1 MANQDELVVI
11 NMQIKEQYN
20 IEGMHCS
27 ACSSAVEKAVAALD
41 GVSFAEVN
49 LLLKSLHVEFD
60 SDRTTSAQ
68 IIKAV
73 TDAGFA
79 AKLKTTTAGTAS
91 NGAGSR
97 NGSSAPS
104 ESAVQRNSSDVR
116 SITSVRT
123 GSDDADSGMQ
133 QEEVH
138 VLKRIIWSIIFLIPL
153 MYITMGHMVG
163 LPLPAF
169 LHGTENSVSFA
180 LVQLLLT
187 IPIIVL
193 NRSYFSNGWKGILR
207 KSPNMDTLVALGSGA
222 SMVYGLFAL
231 FRMSYSLGAGELVTV
246 ASYRENLYFE
256 SAAMILTLI
265 TLGKYL
271 EAKSKGRTTQ
281 AISSLLE
288 LAPERAFRLN
298 ADGSET
304 EVASAELFVGDMV
317 VVRPGQ
323 RIPMD
328 GRLVEGQSAVDES
341 ALTGESMPV
350 EKHIDSEVTGGTL
363 NTSGS
368 FVFEVTRTG
377 EDTTLAK
384 IIDLVQNAGASKAP
398 IGRLADKIA
407 GIFVPAVLFISV
419 ITLGIWLISGSSI
432 ELAANMAVSVLVIS
446 CPCALG
452 LATPVAIMVG
462 TGKGAKMGILFK
474 SASALEGLSHTGEI
488 VLDKTGTVTTGKPAV
503 STIITKEDN
512 NDFLTFAASLELPSE
527 HPLAHAVV
535 TEARDRELSPV
546 DVKEF
551 QALPGNGVQGIIGED
566 SWVSAKPS
574 YLQDMGID
582 LSEFLPVGEEMSL
595 KGETPL
601 FFARNQKAIGVI
613 SVADQIK
620 EDSKFAISG
629 LMEMG
634 KNITML
640 TGDNILTS
648 KTIAAEAGITNVEA
662 GLLPGEKQEII
673 TNMQESGSRVA
684 MVGDGI
690 NDAPALAEADV
701 GIAIGAGT
709 DVAIESADV
718 VLTRS
723 SLIDVLNAS
732 RLANAT
738 MRTIK
743 QNLFWAFFYN
753 VIGIPL
759 AAGILYPS
767 LGIRLNPMIAAAAMS
782 LSSIFV
788 VTNALR
794 LRRFK
799 AVEEAAEK
807 LD

>member
-1 MANQDELVVI
+1 
-11 NMQIKEQYN
+11 MQIKEQYN

-27 ACSSAVEKAVAALD
+27 ACSSAVEKAVAAIG
-41 GVSFAEVN
+41 GVSLAEVN
-49 LLLKSLHVEFD
+49 LLLNLLNVEYD
-60 SDRTTSAQ
+60 SEKVTSRQ
-68 IIKAV
+68 IVKAV
-73 TDAGFA
+73 ADAGYTARRKNTDAGTAADGAGRRPDSAAGEA
-79 AKLKTTTAGTAS
+79 AKQEGVFDTHS
-91 NGAGSR
+91 ISPGSVD
-97 NGSSAPS
+97 S
-104 ESAVQRNSSDVR
+104 EYSD
-116 SITSVRT
+116 
-123 GSDDADSGMQ
+123 SDLLP
-133 QEEVH
+133 EEIHMRRRV
-138 VLKRIIWSIIFLIPL
+138 IWSIIFLIPL
-153 MYITMGHMVG
+153 IYVTMGHMVG

-169 LHGTENSVSFA
+169 LHGTENSISFA
-180 LVQLLLT
+180 LVQLVLT
-187 IPIIVL
+187 MPIIFL
-193 NRSYFSNGWKGILR
+193 NRSYFSNGWKAVLR
-207 KSPNMDTLVALGSGA
+207 NSPNMDTLVALGAGA
-222 SMVYGLFAL
+222 SMVYGLFSL
-231 FRMSYSLGAGELVTV
+231 FRMSFALGAGDLETV
-246 ASYRENLYFE
+246 AAYRENLYFE

-288 LAPERAFRLN
+288 LAPERALRLN
-298 ADGSET
+298 ADGTET
-304 EVASAELFVGDMV
+304 EVASSELVVGDRV

-328 GRLVEGQSAVDES
+328 GRVVEGQSAVDES

-350 EKHIDSEVTGGTL
+350 EKQIDSEVTGGTL

-377 EDTTLAK
+377 GDTTLSK

-407 GIFVPAVLFISV
+407 GIFVPIVLVIAAGTLAV
-419 ITLGIWLISGSSI
+419 WLITGNSF

-462 TGKGAKMGILFK
+462 TGIGARMGILFK
-474 SASALEGLSHTGEI
+474 SASALEGLSHTDEI

-503 STIITKEDN
+503 RVILAKEDE
-512 NDFLTFAASLELPSE
+512 NDFLTYAASLELPSE

-535 TEARDRELSPV
+535 TEARERGLALLDMEN
-546 DVKEF
+546 F
-551 QALPGNGVQGIIGED
+551 QALPGNGVQGVIGED
-566 SWVSAKPS
+566 SWISAKPP
-574 YLQDMGID
+574 YLQDRGID
-582 LSEFLPVGEEMSL
+582 LSEYLPVSEEMSL
-595 KGETPL
+595 RGETPL
-601 FFARNQKAIGVI
+601 FFVRNKEAVGVI

-620 EDSKFAISG
+620 EDSKTAISG
-629 LMEMG
+629 LIEMG

-648 KTIAAEAGITNVEA
+648 NTIAAEAGITNVEA
-662 GLLPGEKQEII
+662 GLLPGDKQGII
-673 TNMQESGSRVA
+673 KEMQESGSRVA

-690 NDAPALAEADV
+690 NDAPALVEADV

-723 SLIDVLNAS
+723 SLMDVWNAS
-732 RLANAT
+732 RLADDT

-753 VIGIPL
+753 VIAIPL
-759 AAGILYPS
+759 AAGVLYPS

-794 LRRFK
+794 LRSFK
-799 AVEEAAEK
+799 PVREK
-807 LD
+807 VR

>member
-1 MANQDELVVI
+1 MI

-41 GVSFAEVN
+41 GVSLAEVN
-49 LLLKSLHVEFD
+49 LLLKSLHVEYD
-60 SDRTTSAQ
+60 SDRTASAQ

-97 NGSSAPS
+97 SGSFAAS
-104 ESAVQRNSSDVR
+104 ESAVQGNSSDAR
-116 SITSVRT
+116 SIPSGSA
-123 GSDDADSGMQ
+123 GSDDGDSGMQ
-133 QEEVH
+133 PEEVH

-222 SMVYGLFAL
+222 SMVYGLFSL
-231 FRMSYSLGAGELVTV
+231 FRMSYSLGAGDLITV

-288 LAPERAFRLN
+288 LAPERALRLN
-298 ADGSET
+298 ADGTET
-304 EVASAELFVGDMV
+304 EVTSAELIVGDRV

-328 GRLVEGQSAVDES
+328 GRVVEGQSAVDES

-407 GIFVPAVLFISV
+407 GIFVPAVLSIS
-419 ITLGIWLISGSSI
+419 ILTLAVWLISGSSF

-662 GLLPGEKQEII
+662 GLLPGEKQKII
-673 TNMQESGSRVA
+673 TNMQEGGSRVA

-759 AAGILYPS
+759 AAGVLYPS

>member
-1 MANQDELVVI
+1 MK
-11 NMQIKEQYN
+11 IKEQFSVD
-20 IEGMHCS
+20 GMHCS
-27 ACSSAVEKAVAALD
+27 ACSNAVEKAVSALE
-41 GVSFAEVN
+41 GVSSAEVN
-49 LLLKSLHVEFD
+49 LLLNSLHVEFD
-60 SDRTTSAQ
+60 SDKITSRE
-68 IIKAV
+68 IVKTV
-73 TDAGFA
+73 TDAGYTA
-79 AKLKTTTAGTAS
+79 RRKSTTAKTAS
-91 NGAGSR
+91 DGAGQRPDSAA
-97 NGSSAPS
+97 GSANVAQEDAFDTYSISPGSADLEDS
-104 ESAVQRNSSDVR
+104 
-116 SITSVRT
+116 
-123 GSDDADSGMQ
+123 DSGMLP
-133 QEEVH
+133 EEIH
-138 VLKRIIWSIIFLIPL
+138 MRKRVIWSIVFLIPL

-163 LPLPAF
+163 FPLPAF

-180 LVQLLLT
+180 LIQLILT
-187 IPIIVL
+187 IPVIFL
-193 NRSYFSNGWKGILR
+193 NRSYFSNGWKATLR
-207 KSPNMDTLVALGSGA
+207 KSPNMDTLVALGAGA

-231 FRMSYSLGAGELVTV
+231 FRMSYSLGAGDLETV

-281 AISSLLE
+281 AITSLLE
-288 LAPERAFRLN
+288 LAPERALRLN
-298 ADGSET
+298 ADGSES
-304 EVASAELFVGDMV
+304 EIASSELIVGDKV

-350 EKHIDSEVTGGTL
+350 DKHVDSEVTGGTL

-377 EDTTLAK
+377 EDTTLSK

-407 GIFVPAVLFISV
+407 GIFVPIVLLIAAV
-419 ITLGIWLISGSSI
+419 TLAAWLISGSPF

-474 SASALEGLSHTGEI
+474 SASALEGLSHTNEI

-503 STIITKEDN
+503 RTILAKEDE
-512 NDFLTFAASLELPSE
+512 NDFLSVAASLELPSE

-535 TEARDRELSPV
+535 SEARERQLSML
-546 DVKEF
+546 DVQKF
-551 QALPGNGVQGIIGED
+551 QALPGNGVQGIIGQD
-566 SWVSAKPS
+566 SWISAKPS
-574 YLQDMGID
+574 YLQDMGVD
-582 LSEFLPVGEEMSL
+582 LSEYLPVSEEMSL
-595 KGETPL
+595 RGETPL
-601 FFARNQKAIGVI
+601 FFARNQEAVGVI

-620 EDSKFAISG
+620 EDSKTAITG
-629 LMEMG
+629 LINMG

-648 KTIAAEAGITNVEA
+648 RTIAAEAGITNVEA
-662 GLLPGEKQEII
+662 GLLPGDKQEII
-673 TNMQESGSRVA
+673 KNMQESSSRVA

-723 SLIDVLNAS
+723 SLMDVWNS
-732 RLANAT
+732 TRLANAT

-753 VIGIPL
+753 VISIPL
-759 AAGILYPS
+759 AAGVLYPS

-794 LRRFK
+794 LRSFK
-799 AVEEAAEK
+799 PVKEQ
-807 LD
+807 D